1 MTDFEKLGLF
11 YLGRRHDL
19 VTGKTSNEPVLYDSR
34 DLLTHGVCVG
44 MTGSGKTG
52 LCISI
57 IEEAAIDGIPVIAID
72 PKGDLGNLLLTF
84 PRLAPQDFRPWI
96 DEDEARRAGASPEE
110 YAAQQARTWSAG
122 LKEWGQNGER
132 IERLRAAAD
141 FAIYTPGSRAGLPV
155 SILESFAAP
164 PERMREDAEALA
176 ERAAVTATSVLDL
189 AGATSAPRS
198 REHTL
203 VAALLS
209 AVWRRGSNLDLASL
223 IQQIQTP
230 PFTKVGVAD
239 LESFFPSKERFEL
252 AMRVNGLLA
261 APGFEQWLEG
271 EPLDPAQLLYTAKG
285 KPRVAIFS
293 IAHLTDHE
301 RMFFVSLLLNQ
312 IVSWMRGQ
320 SGTSSL
326 RTLVYMDEIAGYFP
340 PVANPPSKQPLL
352 TLLKQGRAFG
362 VGVLLATQNPVDLDY
377 KGLSNAGTW
386 LLGRLQTERDKA
398 RVLDGLEGV
407 ASGSLERTD
416 ADRMLSALGKRQFL
430 LHDVHNS
437 EPVVFQTRWALSF
450 LRGPLTREQIRTLME
465 GRVPTASLAPRPRT
479 ARPPTTAPS
488 SAGTKP
494 PVVPPQIQQYIV
506 PTSGPASEPVG
517 PHVPVALGAARVSF
531 SDAKLKIDAT
541 RDVLYATPIA
551 DTAVPVDWANS
562 TKIDVAVGDL
572 RPVSSAEGI
581 DFAPLPAAA
590 AQPRNYD
597 VWSKDFGRWLMQTE
611 RLQMLRHP
619 TLKTASRP
627 DESERDFRIRLQLEA
642 RAARDQAVEDVRR
655 KYASKQ
661 AALTERLR
669 RADAAI
675 GREQEQASQQ
685 RTQTAVSF
693 GATVLGALF
702 GRKAISTGTLGR
714 ATTAARG
721 VSRSMKEAAD
731 VKRATEN
738 AEAIREQMR
747 ELEQQIEADA
757 AAIGAGFDMNTALD
771 PAVVAPKRGQVEVRF
786 VALGW
791 MREHAA
797 PSGA

>member
-1 MTDFEKLGLF
+1 
-11 YLGRRHDL
+11 
-19 VTGKTSNEPVLYDSR
+19 
-34 DLLTHGVCVG
+34 
-44 MTGSGKTG
+44 
-52 LCISI
+52 
-57 IEEAAIDGIPVIAID
+57 
-72 PKGDLGNLLLTF
+72 
-84 PRLAPQDFRPWI
+84 
-96 DEDEARRAGASPEE
+96 
-110 YAAQQARTWSAG
+110 
-122 LKEWGQNGER
+122 
-132 IERLRAAAD
+132 
-141 FAIYTPGSRAGLPV
+141 
-155 SILESFAAP
+155 
-164 PERMREDAEALA
+164 
-176 ERAAVTATSVLDL
+176 
-189 AGATSAPRS
+189 
-198 REHTL
+198 
-203 VAALLS
+203 
-209 AVWRRGSNLDLASL
+209 
-223 IQQIQTP
+223 
-230 PFTKVGVAD
+230 
-239 LESFFPSKERFEL
+239 
-252 AMRVNGLLA
+252 
-261 APGFEQWLEG
+261 
-271 EPLDPAQLLYTAKG
+271 
-285 KPRVAIFS
+285 
-293 IAHLTDHE
+293 
-301 RMFFVSLLLNQ
+301 
-312 IVSWMRGQ
+312 
-320 SGTSSL
+320 
-326 RTLVYMDEIAGYFP
+326 
-340 PVANPPSKQPLL
+340 
-352 TLLKQGRAFG
+352 
-362 VGVLLATQNPVDLDY
+362 
-377 KGLSNAGTW
+377 
-386 LLGRLQTERDKA
+386 
-398 RVLDGLEGV
+398 
-407 ASGSLERTD
+407 
-416 ADRMLSALGKRQFL
+416 
-430 LHDVHNS
+430 
-437 EPVVFQTRWALSF
+437 
-450 LRGPLTREQIRTLME
+450 
-465 GRVPTASLAPRPRT
+465 
-479 ARPPTTAPS
+479 
-488 SAGTKP
+488 
-494 PVVPPQIQQYIV
+494 
-506 PTSGPASEPVG
+506 
-517 PHVPVALGAARVSF
+517 VALGAARVSF

-642 RAARDQAVEDVRR
+642 RAARDQAVEVVRR